1 MRILIVDDA
10 PDVGWVFQRQLQTLG
25 HEVLALQD
33 SRKALDYAKTFHP
46 DVIVMDICM
55 PGMDGWDV
63 GAQIRADPATR
74 LVRLVAVTAMSG
86 KANERRSAEVGFDN
100 HFGKP
105 VPLDQWPR
113 VLGSVP
119 TV

>member
-10 PDVGWVFQRQLQTLG
+10 PDVCWVFQRQLQALG

-33 SRKALDYAKTFHP
+33 GGKALDYAKSFQP

-55 PGMDGWDV
+55 PGMDGWEL
-63 GAQIRADPATR
+63 GAKLRADPATR
-74 LVRLVAVTAMSG
+74 VVRLVAVTAMRS

-113 VLGSVP
+113 VLG
-119 TV
+119 TAW